1 MKHMKTSSR
10 VSRKGDISMETI
22 VMIVIALAVLLVVI
36 GIFTFQSRKGS
47 GKINDM
53 GDSASNSATEGMC
66 LGSITSSG
74 ETIEL
79 KCMSACDA
87 DLIQTEKKLDGS
99 KKYSEMVLYE
109 KRKCVMPEQQCC
121 GYKLAK

>member
-1 MKHMKTSSR
+1 MMRQNRFRK
-10 VSRKGDISMETI
+10 KGDISMETI

-47 GKINDM
+47 GKINDI
-53 GDSASNSATEGMC
+53 GDSASNSATDGMC

-74 ETIEL
+74 NTVEL

-87 DLIQTEKKLDGS
+87 DLIQTEKKPDGT

-109 KRKCVMPEQQCC
+109 KRKCMMPEQQCC